1 MRLTDLLENKEFEFN
16 VAYRIVNYTPTEK
29 DPDHVTVL
37 YDSSSED
44 PWPTHL
50 MDKWISA
57 INQDETTGVIDIECY

>member
-1 MRLTDLLENKEFEFN
+1 MRLKDLLENKEFEFN
-16 VAYRIVNYTPTEK
+16 VAYRIVNYTPTEE

-37 YDSSSED
+37 YESDSGN

-57 INQDETTGVIDIECY
+57 INQHRSTGVIDIECY